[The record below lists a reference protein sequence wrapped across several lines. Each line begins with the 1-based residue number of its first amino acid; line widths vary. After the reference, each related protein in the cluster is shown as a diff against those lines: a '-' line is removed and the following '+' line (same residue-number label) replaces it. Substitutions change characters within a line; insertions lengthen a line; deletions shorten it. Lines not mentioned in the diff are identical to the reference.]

1 MKDKLTI
8 VIPCKNEKEYIS
20 RTLREI
26 GGQYGIEGVRIIIS
40 DAQSTDGTIGEI
52 LRIKKEDGLDISVI
66 KGGLPSFGRN
76 QGAKLAS
83 TELILFLDADI
94 TFTSNRSVYSAIKK
108 LERKNLDLVGTFPS
122 YKGEF
127 DIRASI
133 MFFINSI
140 STAILSV
147 ISPFAIGGFFLI
159 RKDKFESLG
168 GFDELAEQS
177 EDWLLSRKIGI
188 EKFGLLPFLITQ
200 DNRRFKRFGYLNM
213 IRLIIRN
220 LYHMNSETHFRKN
233 SGYWGN

>member
-8 VIPCKNEKEYIS
+8 VIPCKDEIKYIS
-20 RTLREI
+20 RTLNEI
-26 GGQYGIEGVRIIIS
+26 KSQYGVEGVRIIIS
-40 DAQSTDGTIGEI
+40 DAQSTDGTIEEI
-52 LRIKKEDGLDISVI
+52 LRIRKEDDLDISII
-66 KGGLPSFGRN
+66 KGGLPAFGRN
-76 QGAKLAS
+76 QGARIAS

-94 TFTSNRSVYSAIKK
+94 TFTSNKSVYSAIEKM
-108 LERKNLDLVGTFPS
+108 ERKNLDLVGTFPS

-127 DIRASI
+127 DIRANI

-147 ISPFAIGGFFLI
+147 TSPFAIGGFFLI

-177 EDWLLSRKIGI
+177 EDWLLSRKIEI

-220 LYHMNSETHFRKN
+220 LYHRNSENHFRKD